1 MTEPDASSRRRSRPP
16 RIPFPSL
23 HPGERVRGS
32 AILDENPECGLVLW
46 ESYRNV
52 GDWAITPRARR
63 VPGMFGA
70 GAAERRAEQLRDA
83 GVAGG
88 PVRAALETL
97 AGLLADPSRVRA
109 RGVALACRRLSAWAG
124 ERGRTAT
131 QFYFAAAAALCVPDD
146 ARLAYQAGRL
156 ARDLAQ
162 WDTAEMW
169 LEFAVAAA
177 KRKRDRETQTVAVL
191 GLGNT
196 LYRQGFYRRARE
208 THLAGLALARRHD
221 LREYC
226 GRALHDLFVVSLDLR
241 DARAAEAYA
250 REAVAAYG
258 AAHPNV
264 PALAHDV
271 AYFWLGQ
278 GHPTR
283 ALPVLQ
289 AILPHLRRPDR
300 RVRVLASAARA
311 AAGVGDRAVYAE
323 FVREVR
329 ETARDPLAEGAL
341 AAALFETAIGAFLL
355 GEGKLTGEL
364 LDEVLHLA
372 RERGEE
378 DVLAR
383 AEVLLGCIPTGPVN
397 ESHAP
402 AAGQDTN
409 DLARELV
416 SCLQAGGAR
425 QASIPASSMAGG

>member
-1 MTEPDASSRRRSRPP
+1 MTQPDASSRRRSRPP
-16 RIPFPSL
+16 RVPVPSL

-32 AILDENPECGLVLW
+32 AILEENPGCGLVLW

-52 GDWAITPRARR
+52 GDWATTPRARR
-63 VPGMFGA
+63 VPGMFGE
-70 GAAERRAEQLRDA
+70 GAAERRAEQLRAA
-83 GVAGG
+83 GVADGAVG
-88 PVRAALETL
+88 AALETL
-97 AGLLADPSRVRA
+97 RGVLSDPRRAGA
-109 RGVALACRRLSAWAG
+109 RGVALACRRVASWAG
-124 ERGRTAT
+124 EHGRTAT

-146 ARLAYQAGRL
+146 ARHAYQAGRL
-156 ARDLAQ
+156 ARDLAK
-162 WDTAEMW
+162 WDTAEAW

-278 GHPTR
+278 GHPSR
-283 ALPVLQ
+283 ALPVLR
-289 AILPHLRRPDR
+289 AVLPHLRRPDR
-300 RVRVLASAARA
+300 RLRVLASAARA
-311 AAGVGDRAVYAE
+311 AAGVGDRAAYAE
-323 FVREVR
+323 LVREVR
-329 ETARDPLAEGAL
+329 ETARDPLAAGAL
-341 AAALFETAIGAFLL
+341 AAALFEAAVGASLL
-355 GEGKLTGEL
+355 RDRELAGEL

-372 RERGEE
+372 RERGEA

-383 AEVLLGCIPTGPVN
+383 AEGLRAGIPTAPVD
-397 ESHAP
+397 EAQAP
-402 AAGQDTN
+402 AGGQDAN
-409 DLARELV
+409 DFARELV
-416 SCLQAGGAR
+416 SCLETGLAR
-425 QASIPASSMAGG
+425 